1 MALAAG
7 RAEVDDQPGPA
18 RGNGLGQGDGG
29 IDLAD
34 AGEHGVEASEYIAG
48 LGFEGE
54 DKQRVVQGN
63 VGELLDQHHGA
74 GGSEWLRKA
83 RPFSAN
89 PG

>member
-7 RAEVDDQPGPA
+7 RAEVDDQFGPA
-18 RGNGLGQGDGG
+18 HGNGLGQGDGG

-34 AGEHGVEASEYIAG
+34 ASEHGVHVGEYLAS
-48 LGFEGE
+48 LGFKGE
-54 DKQRVVQGN
+54 DEQRVIKGKI
-63 VGELLDQHHGA
+63 GELLDQHHGA
-74 GGSEWLRKA
+74 GVSEWLRGA